1 MDTGLSM
8 RVLKDCMCRYLSS
21 GLRNLDLRESI
32 LESLNHQPET
42 RMLKSGIDQDAIITM
57 FSQATAKQ
65 GEALRKTV
73 SDATLKALQG
83 RELTVGNIRNVLKT
97 VTQATSA
104 GAALNPAGP
113 VDIEA
118 MLGKAF
124 AGMDAAL
131 LQAVQANQKA
141 LQSFVDQGADLKDK
155 QMKSA
160 LDNIEKMEDVFFSTV
175 GKAVHGVAGSL
186 QGPWEQVLKGMKL
199 SGTDTGAQA
208 TQTVAQLMEQARDA
222 LRGGRATGLRTAQ
235 AMMDSYA
242 ALVSGVLIGMS
253 EGLTQKAPEAP
264 GADARA
270 RKK

>member
-1 MDTGLSM
+1 M
-8 RVLKDCMCRYLSS
+8 
-21 GLRNLDLRESI
+21 I
-32 LESLNHQPET
+32 
-42 RMLKSGIDQDAIITM
+42 KSGIDQDAIISM

-65 GEALRKTV
+65 GEALRKGVTE
-73 SDATLKALQG
+73 ATLKALQG
-83 RELTVGNIRNVLKT
+83 RELTLENIRKVLKT
-97 VTQATSA
+97 VTQASSA

-113 VDIEA
+113 ADLEA

-141 LQSFVDQGADLKDK
+141 LQQFVDQGVGLQDK

-160 LDNIEKMEDVFFSTV
+160 LANIEKMEDVFFSTV
-175 GKAVHGVAGSL
+175 GKAVQGVGGQM

-208 TQTVAQLMEQARDA
+208 TQTVEQLMEQARTA
-222 LRGGRATGLRTAQ
+222 LRDGRATGVRAAQ

-253 EGLTQKAPEAP
+253 EGLTQGGTGAAAGEAKA
-264 GADARA
+264 R
-270 RKK
+270 RK

>member
-1 MDTGLSM
+1 MM
-8 RVLKDCMCRYLSS
+8 KA
-21 GLRNLDLRESI
+21 
-32 LESLNHQPET
+32 
-42 RMLKSGIDQDAIITM
+42 GIDQDAIIDM

-65 GEALRKTV
+65 GEALRKAV
-73 SDATLKALQG
+73 SEATLKALQG
-83 RELTVGNIRNVLKT
+83 RELTLENIRKVLKT
-97 VTQATSA
+97 VTQASTA

-113 VDIEA
+113 VDVEA

-141 LQSFVDQGADLKDK
+141 LEQFVGQGVGLQDK

-160 LDNIEKMEDVFFSTV
+160 LANIEKMEDVFFSTV
-175 GKAVHGVAGSL
+175 SKAVQGASGPM

-208 TQTVAQLMEQARDA
+208 TQSVEQLMQQAQTA
-222 LRGGRATGLRTAQ
+222 LRDGRASGVRAAQ

-253 EGLTQKAPEAP
+253 EGLSQGSTEARP
-264 GADARA
+264 

>member
-1 MDTGLSM
+1 MI
-8 RVLKDCMCRYLSS
+8 KA
-21 GLRNLDLRESI
+21 
-32 LESLNHQPET
+32 
-42 RMLKSGIDQDAIITM
+42 GIDQDAIIQM

-65 GEALRKTV
+65 GEALRKAV
-73 SDATLKALQG
+73 SEATLKALQG
-83 RELTVGNIRNVLKT
+83 RELTLENIRKVLKT
-97 VTQATSA
+97 VTQASSA

-141 LQSFVDQGADLKDK
+141 LQQFVDQGVDLKDK

-160 LDNIEKMEDVFFSTV
+160 LANVEKMEDMFFAAV
-175 GKAVHGVAGSL
+175 GQAAQGAGGSV
-186 QGPWEQVLKGMKL
+186 QGPWDQVLKAMKL

-208 TQTVAQLMEQARDA
+208 TQTVEQLVEQSRTA
-222 LRGGRATGLRTAQ
+222 LRDGRAASVRAAQ

-253 EGLTQKAPEAP
+253 EGLTQGSSSP
-264 GADARA
+264 GTEGRT

>member
-1 MDTGLSM
+1 MM
-8 RVLKDCMCRYLSS
+8 KA
-21 GLRNLDLRESI
+21 
-32 LESLNHQPET
+32 
-42 RMLKSGIDQDAIITM
+42 GIDQDAIINM
-57 FSQATAKQ
+57 FSQATARQ
-65 GEALRKTV
+65 GEALRKAV
-73 SDATLKALQG
+73 SEATLKALQG
-83 RELTVGNIRNVLKT
+83 RELTLENIRKVLKT
-97 VTQATSA
+97 VTQASTA

-113 VDIEA
+113 VDVEA

-141 LQSFVDQGADLKDK
+141 LEQFVGQGVGLQDK

-160 LDNIEKMEDVFFSTV
+160 LANIEKMEDVFFSTV
-175 GKAVHGVAGSL
+175 GKAVQGASGPM

-208 TQTVAQLMEQARDA
+208 TQSVEQLMQQAQTA
-222 LRGGRATGLRTAQ
+222 LRDGRASGVRAAQ

-253 EGLTQKAPEAP
+253 EGLSQGSTEARP
-264 GADARA
+264 

>member
-1 MDTGLSM
+1 M
-8 RVLKDCMCRYLSS
+8 
-21 GLRNLDLRESI
+21 
-32 LESLNHQPET
+32 
-42 RMLKSGIDQDAIITM
+42 KSGIDQDAIIDM

-73 SDATLKALQG
+73 GETTLKALQG
-83 RELTVGNIRNVLKT
+83 RELTLENIRKVLKT
-97 VTQATSA
+97 VTQAASA

-113 VDIEA
+113 VDLEA

-141 LQSFVDQGADLKDK
+141 LQSLVDQGADLKDK

-160 LDNIEKMEDVFFSTV
+160 LANVEKMEDMFFTTV
-175 GKAVHGVAGSL
+175 GKAVQGAGSSL

-199 SGTDTGAQA
+199 SGTETGAQA
-208 TQTVAQLMEQARDA
+208 TQTVEQLMDQARAA
-222 LRGGRATGLRTAQ
+222 LRDGRASGMRAAQ

-253 EGLTQKAPEAP
+253 EGLTHGAAGAAPSE
-264 GADARA
+264 GRA